1 MNPRLSAARRLF
13 CGVAALCASYGMAE
27 ARIESFSPT
36 GFSKDVRQ
44 VAVRF
49 SEPMVA
55 LGDPD
60 RSDPFSVKCAI
71 PGTGRWIDERHWVY
85 DFEYEVPGAE
95 RCTFTLGRGVRSL
108 SGEAV
113 AGPRERSFHTGGPT
127 IVAHRASRWSAP
139 IDERQVFLLALD
151 ARADEQSIERH
162 ARCRVAGQADTIAVD
177 VVAGSKRTEILDA
190 LRDNEIDFVDELV
203 ERAISHLPK
212 EDGVDLRAL
221 AMQRIV
227 MVRCRTPL
235 PNGARM
241 ELVWGAGVAGVNGLA
256 SPRDQVLEF
265 TVRPAFRANVEC
277 SATWQGRC
285 LGAIAVTFT
294 APLSVQSMERVRL
307 LDDEGTALSP
317 DFEPQRI
324 HFDTVLDGAS
334 YRIEVDGP
342 IADIDGR
349 PLANAAEF
357 PLDISTER
365 LLPGAVLGHRL
376 IVPSGA
382 TAPLLLRR
390 PPYAVNGRRLGV
402 ADESE
407 IASWITKTEDHRD
420 QPRAPW
426 GGRESSLLAEAEQA
440 TRPFEL
446 RPLDAPFQVA
456 GVPLA
461 EPGLQ
466 VLELTLPPTARV
478 PVERYVAG
486 TASATRLAVHFQ
498 LGQESSLVWVT
509 GLDDAEPVAGA
520 TVRITDGCTG
530 QALAEGLSDLDG
542 LARFP
547 TVLPDVDCDRP
558 FYLVTARKDGDIALL
573 PSNRPWE
580 KNAGH
585 WPLRVHTV
593 LDRSLFQP
601 GQTVSMKHILRL
613 ATSAGFE
620 LPDVSDR
627 EAVLSIWHRGT
638 GRVHEEVIDVDDRG
652 TALST
657 FDLPDDAKLGRYDVR
672 VAVDGVGE
680 PRAGFRVER
689 FRVGTLRAAVAV
701 PTEPIV
707 TPASVPID
715 VHVEH
720 LAGGGAA
727 HLPVVVRAT
736 VEERY
741 NDDFS
746 EPEPT
751 TVSRTVRATLD
762 EAGRA
767 RIVIPDIPRVRDG
780 GVLAVEM
787 DYRDDNGET
796 RTTSGGHVELWP
808 AAVRLEVNDG
818 DDEES
823 LRAAHIRAYDTSGA
837 TVPGI
842 AVNAEFVLSTWVPRI
857 GRLPGGFRAEGYE
870 TVWRWEGTC
879 SGTTDDDGTLV
890 CPLPAHLDGGAL
902 VRATAQDGD
911 GNSTRASGWAGV
923 PKRARVLKL
932 AEDGPFSPGDTVR
945 INTALPEGRFT
956 ALVTVQR
963 EGILDAFVRRLSGP
977 DAVVEVPVRANYAP
991 NVGVSVVAI
1000 GAAEAETPPLDS
1012 GLETTSATATL
1023 QLHGAPER
1031 FRGFFYVEVTSAGSA
1046 LEVTVEPERETYR
1059 IRERAR
1065 VRLRVADPAGV
1076 ARGDADVA
1084 LVAVDEGLL
1093 ELWPNTS
1100 WNLLDAMMAHRRV
1113 DVWSFSSLDEMT
1125 GSLTLGTDRD
1135 TAMLGRP
1142 ISRESPP
1149 MYYMEPDPP
1158 PQNPDTF
1165 RRERFEPLL
1174 LWHGR
1179 VPIGEDGGAEVD
1191 VPLNDLVTSFR
1202 IVAVATAGA
1211 NLFGTGETTI
1221 RATQDLV
1228 LRSGLPSIVREGDRF
1243 DATFTVRNA
1252 TDAEHTVDVTARA
1265 DGLPRLQRRTLTL
1278 PAGASKEAIWRV
1290 TVPVGIDRLDWDV
1303 TAETAAARDRLAAH
1317 QTVLPPVPV
1326 RVEQATLVQLEG
1338 RQTLPVAPPAAALPD
1353 RGGVAV
1359 ALRRSIAGGL
1369 GAMRDYMA
1377 QYRYTCFEQRAS
1389 VAVALNDAARWSM
1402 LMSDIGNSM
1411 DDQGLVKYFPSSRL
1425 RGSTVLT
1432 AYVLTIADAAGLAI
1446 PEDYRKRMV
1455 RGLSSYLRDATRRRG
1470 NLARASS
1477 TVTKLTAL
1485 AALAR
1490 HDAVDRW
1497 LFELFERAFGTDL
1510 DLNLLPT
1517 SALLDWIDVLDRV
1530 SPTHADLGA
1539 AKSILRTRLNLQG
1552 TSLAFSTEDRDRLW
1566 SFMVSVDSNAARTV
1580 ASLIDD
1586 PDWRADLP
1594 RMMRGLL
1601 GRQQRGRWQTT
1612 VANAWGAIATAR
1624 FAAAFEATPVSGTT
1638 VVRLGSAEHRTA
1650 WQRKEP
1656 PATVE
1661 IPWPAASTL
1670 RLDHEGTGAPW
1681 GLVEFRAAMP
1691 RRDPVARGYRIT
1703 RDVAAIHRQGGR
1715 TWRRGDVAGVVLDID
1730 ADRDMTWVVVEDPL
1744 PPGAVVLGSGLGGD
1758 SDMLRGVGEYGDG
1771 WPVYTERDLDS
1782 YRAYYRYVPKGRLS
1796 LRYNVRYNTA
1806 GRFTLPPTR
1815 VEAMYA
1821 PEMHAERPVKP
1832 ITIR

>member
-1 MNPRLSAARRLF
+1 MLLSCWVLLGTCAA
-13 CGVAALCASYGMAE
+13 AADAE
-27 ARIESFSPT
+27 IESFSPT
-36 GFSKDVRQ
+36 GFTKDVRQ

-55 LGDPD
+55 LGDPG
-60 RSDPFSVKCAI
+60 RSDPFTVQCAV

-85 DFEYEVPGAE
+85 DFEHEVPGSE
-95 RCTFTLGRGVRSL
+95 RCTFTLRRSIRTL
-108 SGEAV
+108 AGEAI

-127 IVAHRASRWSAP
+127 IIASRVSRWRSAP

-151 ARADEQSIERH
+151 ARADDHSVERY
-162 ARCRVAGQADTIAVD
+162 ARCRVATRTDTIGVD
-177 VVAGSKRTEILDA
+177 VVAGPKRTEILDA
-190 LRDNEIDFVDELV
+190 LRDNEIDFVEELV
-203 ERAISHLPK
+203 ERASSHLPK
-212 EDGVDLRAL
+212 KNGVDLREL

-235 PNGARM
+235 PNAARV

-265 TVRPAFRANVEC
+265 TVRPAFRANVVC
-277 SATWQGRC
+277 AATWQGRC
-285 LGAIAVTFT
+285 LGAINVTFT
-294 APLSVQSMERVRL
+294 APLSLESMGRVRL
-307 LDDEGTALSP
+307 LDDEGVALPP
-317 DFEPQRI
+317 DFAPQGI

-334 YRIEVDGP
+334 YRIELDGP

-357 PLDISTER
+357 PLEIPTER

-382 TAPLLLRR
+382 TAPVLLRR
-390 PPYAVNGRRLGV
+390 PPNALSGRRLV
-402 ADESE
+402 LADEAE
-407 IASWITKTEDHRD
+407 IARWITKTEDHHD
-420 QPRAPW
+420 EPKAAW
-426 GGRESSLLAEAEQA
+426 GGRESSLLAEAVP
-440 TRPFEL
+440 TTTPFEL

-456 GVPLA
+456 GVPLV

-478 PVERYVAG
+478 PVERYFAG
-486 TASATRLAVHFQ
+486 TASATRLAVNFQ
-498 LGQESSLVWVT
+498 LGQESSLAWVT
-509 GLDDAEPVAGA
+509 GLDEAEPVAGA

-530 QALAEGLSDLDG
+530 QVLAEGLTDLDG

-558 FYLVTARKDGDIALL
+558 FYLVTARKYGDIAVL
-573 PSNRPWE
+573 PSNMPWR
-580 KNAGH
+580 KNAAH
-585 WPLRVHTV
+585 RPLRIHTV

-620 LPDVSDR
+620 LPDVSD
-627 EAVLSIWHRGT
+627 EEVAVSIWHQGT
-638 GRVHEEVIDVDDRG
+638 GRVHEETIDVDDRG
-652 TALST
+652 IALST
-657 FDLPDDAKLGRYDVR
+657 FDLADDAKLGRYDVL
-672 VAVDGVGE
+672 VAVDDVRGR
-680 PRAGFRVER
+680 RASFRVER
-689 FRVGTLRAAVAV
+689 FRVGTLRAAVSV

-707 TPASVPID
+707 TPASVPIE

-720 LAGGGAA
+720 LAGGGVA
-727 HLPVVVRAT
+727 HLPVVVRAS
-736 VEERY
+736 VEERH
-741 NDDFS
+741 NDDWS
-746 EPEPT
+746 DPERP
-751 TVSRTVRATLD
+751 VVNRTVRATLD

-767 RIVIPDIPRVRDG
+767 QVVIPDIPRVKDG

-796 RTTSGGHVELWP
+796 KTTSPGHVELWP
-808 AAVRLEVNDG
+808 AAVRLGVNDG
-818 DDEES
+818 DDEEP

-842 AVNAEFVLSTWVPRI
+842 AVNAEFVLPTTIPRI
-857 GRLPGGFRAEGYE
+857 GRLPGGFRADGYE
-870 TVWRWEGTC
+870 TVWQSEGTC
-879 SGTTDDDGTLV
+879 TGMTDDDGTLV
-890 CPLPAHLDGGAL
+890 CALPAHLDDSAL
-902 VRATAQDGD
+902 VRATARDRD
-911 GNSTRASGWAGV
+911 GNTTRASGWVSVRKTRRFIEVADDA
-923 PKRARVLKL
+923 PI
-932 AEDGPFSPGDTVR
+932 SPGDTVR
-945 INTALPEGRFT
+945 MNTSLPEGEFT

-963 EGILDAFVRRLSGP
+963 EGILDAFVRRLTGP

-991 NVGVSVVAI
+991 NIRVSVLAVA
-1000 GAAEAETPPLDS
+1000 AAQQETPPLDA
-1012 GLETTSATATL
+1012 GFETTSSAATL
-1023 QLHGAPER
+1023 QLQGAPQR
-1031 FRGFFYVEVTSAGSA
+1031 FRGSVYLEVTSAANA
-1046 LEVTVEPERETYR
+1046 LAVSVEPEHETYR
-1059 IRERAR
+1059 VRERAR

-1100 WNLLDAMMAHRRV
+1100 WKLLDAMMAHRSV
-1113 DVWSFSSLDEMT
+1113 GVWSFSSLDEMT
-1125 GSLTLGTDRD
+1125 GSLSLGTDHD
-1135 TAMLGRP
+1135 KAMLGRA
-1142 ISRESPP
+1142 IQREGVP
-1149 MYYMEPDPP
+1149 MYSMAPEPPS
-1158 PQNPDTF
+1158 PQIAETF

-1179 VPIGEDGGAEVD
+1179 VPLDEDGSGEVD

-1202 IVAVATAGA
+1202 ITAVATAGA
-1211 NLFGTGETTI
+1211 NLFGTGEATI
-1221 RATQDLV
+1221 RTTQDLV
-1228 LRSGLPSIVREGDRF
+1228 LRSGLPPTVREGDRF
-1243 DATFTVRNA
+1243 DASFSVRNA
-1252 TDAEHTVDVTARA
+1252 TDAERKVVVTARV
-1265 DGLPRLQRRTLTL
+1265 DGLPILRRRTLTL
-1278 PAGASKEAIWRV
+1278 PAGTSKEVTWRV
-1290 TVPVGIDRLDWDV
+1290 TVPAEIDRLDWDV
-1303 TAETAAARDRLAAH
+1303 TAETDDDTDRLAAH

-1326 RVEQATLVQLEG
+1326 RVQQATLVQLEG
-1338 RQTLPVAPPAAALPD
+1338 RQALPVAPPARALPD

-1359 ALRRSIAGGL
+1359 ALRPSIAGGL
-1369 GAMRDYMA
+1369 DAMREYMA

-1389 VAVALNDAARWSM
+1389 VAVALNDPVRWSV
-1402 LMSDIGNSM
+1402 LMSDLGNSM
-1411 DDQGLVKYFPSSRL
+1411 DDEGLVKYFPSRRL
-1425 RGSTVLT
+1425 RGSAVLT
-1432 AYVLTIADAAGLAI
+1432 AYVLTIADAAGFTI

-1455 RGLSSYLRDATRRRG
+1455 RGLSSYLLDAATRRG

-1477 TVTKLTAL
+1477 TVAKLTAL

-1497 LFELFERAFGTDL
+1497 LFEFFERAVGADL

-1517 SALLDWIDVLDRV
+1517 STLLDWIDVLHRV
-1530 SPTHADLGA
+1530 SPTHADLRG

-1552 TSLAFSTEDRDRLW
+1552 TSLAFSTERRDRLW

-1580 ASLIDD
+1580 ASLVDD

-1612 VANAWGAIATAR
+1612 VANAWGAVATAR
-1624 FAAAFEATPVSGTT
+1624 FATAFEATPVSGTT
-1638 VVRLGSAEHRTA
+1638 VVRLGSVEHRTA

-1656 PATVE
+1656 PAPVE
-1661 IPWPAASTL
+1661 IPWSAAATL
-1670 RLDHEGTGAPW
+1670 SLDHEGTGAPW
-1681 GLVEFRAAMP
+1681 GLVEFRAAVP
-1691 RRDPVARGYRIT
+1691 RLDPVARGYRIA
-1703 RDVAAIHRQGGR
+1703 RDVEAIHRQGVR
-1715 TWRRGDVAGVVLDID
+1715 SWRRGDVAGVVLNID

-1758 SDMLRGVGEYGDG
+1758 SAMLDATPNYEDR
-1771 WPVYTERDLDS
+1771 WPVYTERDFDS
-1782 YRAYYRYVPKGRLS
+1782 YRAYYRFVPKGRLS
-1796 LRYNVRYNTA
+1796 LRYNVRFNIA

-1832 ITIR
+1832 ITVR